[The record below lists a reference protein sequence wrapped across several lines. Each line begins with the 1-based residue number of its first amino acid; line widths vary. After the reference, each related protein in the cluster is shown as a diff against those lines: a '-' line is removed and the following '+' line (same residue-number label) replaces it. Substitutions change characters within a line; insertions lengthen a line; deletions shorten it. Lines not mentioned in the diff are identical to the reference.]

1 MKTLANCT
9 PAEFLK
15 QTNRMRK
22 RVGSL
27 LKDSKVGEIRK
38 RKPALTGEETEE
50 QKKALYRK
58 QAEDNISAMLDLL
71 LENYAERTAEVL
83 GMMCF
88 IEPEDINNHRA
99 LDFLSPAVEV
109 LNDQSVVDFLS
120 SLMKSEILNTGG

>member
-9 PAEFLK
+9 PAE
-15 QTNRMRK
+15 
-22 RVGSL
+22 VGSL
-27 LKDSKVGEIRK
+27 LKDRKVGEIRK